1 MRKNS
6 EKHKGEDKKYVVIK
20 TIAKEL
26 DVREMWAGIR
36 RTKGK
41 CQPQPYNRTDKY
53 SGKHIQMKQRAEK
66 AAEYLS
72 QEQWDK
78 KEEPE
83 EENERR
89 NKNE

>member
-1 MRKNS
+1 
-6 EKHKGEDKKYVVIK
+6 
-20 TIAKEL
+20 
-26 DVREMWAGIR
+26 MWAGIR

-41 CQPQPYNRTDKY
+41 YQPQPYNSTDKY
-53 SGKHIQMKQRAEK
+53 SGKQIKMKQRAEK

-83 EENERR
+83 EESERR
-89 NKNE
+89 NKMNRRRILPKERTIQNL

>member
-1 MRKNS
+1 
-6 EKHKGEDKKYVVIK
+6 
-20 TIAKEL
+20 
-26 DVREMWAGIR
+26 MWAGIR

-41 CQPQPYNRTDKY
+41 YQPQLYNRTDKY

-83 EENERR
+83 EESERR
-89 NKNE
+89 NKMNRRRMLPKEREQYRTCEIEI